1 MHGKTELFDRLSC
14 VCIEHCCI
22 VARSFEIVCPNRNRG
37 KKRGIK
43 RKRDSFDNFH
53 VSLTIERFLANR
65 EHTKRK
71 REYNKTILRIKM
83 GEYFFAQLREIF
95 SNEQIYAMIVRSGEQ
110 ILGSPGDN
118 SELDN

>member
-37 KKRGIK
+37 KKCGIK

-65 EHTKRK
+65 EHKERENTTKRSCVS
-71 REYNKTILRIKM
+71 RWANI
-83 GEYFFAQLREIF
+83 
-95 SNEQIYAMIVRSGEQ
+95 S
-110 ILGSPGDN
+110 SPN
-118 SELDN
+118 